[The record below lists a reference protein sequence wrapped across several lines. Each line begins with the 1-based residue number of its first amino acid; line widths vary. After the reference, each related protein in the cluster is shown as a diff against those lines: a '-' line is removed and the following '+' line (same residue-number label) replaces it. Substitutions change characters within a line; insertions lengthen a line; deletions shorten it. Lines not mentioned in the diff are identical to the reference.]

1 MSGEEIEEQRERLLG
16 GWDGASKGWGRQAD
30 RTHAAARPI
39 SEWMVDHAAPGPG
52 DRVLELAAGPGDTGF
67 MAWRRI
73 APGGTLI
80 CSDASQGMLAVA
92 KERAAE
98 QRVTNVEF
106 KQLQLEWIDLPAATI
121 DVILCRWGL
130 MLTIDPAAAMR
141 ECRRV
146 LKPGGRLAAAVWD
159 TPDANPWATV
169 LQRVIVELGHAEPPA
184 PGPPGMFALSRD
196 GLVAEMLAEAG
207 FFDIVVEPVAIV
219 RQYSGVLDWIGET
232 RDLSQQFASVWGSL
246 SDPERQEL
254 RERVAEA
261 AAPYTGGEGS
271 ITLSGSS
278 LAVAASA

>member
-1 MSGEEIEEQRERLLG
+1 MSGEEIEEQRERLLD

-80 CSDASQGMLAVA
+80 CSDASQGMLDVA
-92 KERAAE
+92 QERAAE
-98 QRVTNVEF
+98 QGITNVEF

-219 RQYSGVLDWIGET
+219 RQYSDVLDWIGET
-232 RDLSQQFASVWGSL
+232 RDLTQQFASVWGSL

-254 RERVAEA
+254 RERVAQA

-278 LAVAASA
+278 LAVAACA